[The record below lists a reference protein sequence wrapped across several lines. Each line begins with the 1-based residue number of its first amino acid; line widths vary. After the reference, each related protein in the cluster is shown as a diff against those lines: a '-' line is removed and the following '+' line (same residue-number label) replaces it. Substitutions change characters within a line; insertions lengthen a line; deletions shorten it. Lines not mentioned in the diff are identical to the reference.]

1 MPRRPSTPCTSAPNT
16 NRPNP
21 SKKLKPTRWSREGT
35 LRLLD
40 IPGLFMQSYSFVAI
54 SQGDPE
60 SWTFKGEAVMIA
72 KPVALVVFF
81 LSIFAACAQNQPSSA
96 NTGATTP
103 SAHGQG
109 ASATPRTT
117 TPVYEV
123 FAIRYASIPD
133 FPVNA
138 LIAGADPQRKFSI
151 AMAVWLIRGNGRV
164 ILVDSGFYRPQFFK
178 QFRVEGFIKAS
189 EAVGQPGIMP
199 ASQPALTAED
209 VTDVVITHMHW
220 DHADGM
226 DLFPRARTWLQKDE
240 YTYYTGEA
248 WQQPHTHGG
257 IDPDDVLAAVKLNMA
272 GRVTLVN
279 GDAQEIFPGITCYT
293 GGKHTFQSQYVGVNT
308 KAGTVVLASDNMYL
322 YENLEK
328 HVPIA
333 QTLDAASNLRAQDRM
348 KQLAASPRL
357 IVPGHDPAV
366 FEKFPKVSERVVRI
380 E

>member
-1 MPRRPSTPCTSAPNT
+1 MIHPA
-16 NRPNP
+16 
-21 SKKLKPTRWSREGT
+21 K
-35 LRLLD
+35 
-40 IPGLFMQSYSFVAI
+40 FVAVI
-54 SQGDPE
+54 VLCL
-60 SWTFKGEAVMIA
+60 A
-72 KPVALVVFF
+72 ALT
-81 LSIFAACAQNQPSSA
+81 SGRAQNAAAEPA
-96 NTGATTP
+96 AK
-103 SAHGQG
+103 
-109 ASATPRTT
+109 
-117 TPVYEV
+117 PVYEV

-133 FPVNA
+133 FPVSA
-138 LIAGADPQRKFSI
+138 LISGADPARKLSI
-151 AMAVWLIRGNGRV
+151 AMTVWLVRGNGRI

-178 QFRVEGFIKAS
+178 NFKVEGFIKPS
-189 EAVGQPGIMP
+189 DAVAQSGIVP
-199 ASQPALTAED
+199 AIKPED

-226 DLFPRARTWLQKDE
+226 DLFPNARIWLQKDE

-248 WQQPHTHGG
+248 WQQPRTHGG
-257 IDPDDVLAAVKLNMA
+257 IDPDDVLAAVKLNLA
-272 GRVTLVN
+272 GRVMLVN

-308 KAGTVVLASDNMYL
+308 KAGTVILASDNMYL

-328 HVPIA
+328 RVPIA

>member
-1 MPRRPSTPCTSAPNT
+1 MIANSIIAALFFVSSLFTMAQTPPANRGMFSMSPATAFSSTPALSAIVA
-16 NRPNP
+16 RNP
-21 SKKLKPTRWSREGT
+21 GKAAQDKDT
-35 LRLLD
+35 
-40 IPGLFMQSYSFVAI
+40 A
-54 SQGDPE
+54 DP
-60 SWTFKGEAVMIA
+60 SH
-72 KPVALVVFF
+72 
-81 LSIFAACAQNQPSSA
+81 S
-96 NTGATTP
+96 TGA
-103 SAHGQG
+103 A
-109 ASATPRTT
+109 
-117 TPVYEV
+117 PVYEV
-123 FAIRYASIPD
+123 FAIHYASIPD

-151 AMAVWLIRGNGRV
+151 AMTVWLIRGNGHN

-178 QFRVEGFIKAS
+178 QFKVESFTKAS
-189 EAVGQPGIMP
+189 EAIGQPGIMP
-199 ASQPALTAED
+199 AGQPALTPED
-209 VTDVVITHMHW
+209 ITDVVITHMHW

-226 DLFPRARTWLQKDE
+226 DLFPKARIWLQKDE
-240 YTYYTGEA
+240 FTYYTGEA
-248 WQQPHTHGG
+248 WQGPRTHGG
-257 IDPDDVLAAVKLNMA
+257 IEPEDVLAAVKLNLA

-279 GDAQEIFPGITCYT
+279 GDAQQILPGITCYT

-308 KAGTVVLASDNMYL
+308 KAGTVILASDNMYL